1 MYRSIITDC
10 DVADEI
16 SADMLVLSS
25 TMIHSKAIDANLLAE
40 FVPCPVL
47 LLP

>member
-1 MYRSIITDC
+1 VHVG

-16 SADMLVLSS
+16 AANIVIISVEP
-25 TMIHSKAIDANLLAE
+25 IHAKIVDANLLAE

-47 LLP
+47 LVP